1 MLKYFAQIY
10 RAQYE
15 GAMLVYRG
23 RATPLLR
30 VENNVNIW
38 NLLWLSRRLVLST
51 EQIKQGL
58 HKHFSYYFDFRGTGE
73 RSRDKY
79 IFFNR
84 PFGSSVLRTP

>member
-1 MLKYFAQIY
+1 MQEKLILSLTFNPGLTLTGF
-10 RAQYE
+10 RTTRRE
-15 GAMLVYRG
+15 
-23 RATPLLR
+23 
-30 VENNVNIW
+30 W
-38 NLLWLSRRLVLST
+38 NLLWLSRRLVFST